1 MNDGAEMDERN
12 GPAEQR
18 FEDGMAA
25 LEALV
30 ARLESG
36 ELALEDA
43 LVAFE
48 QGVALVRAL
57 NARLD
62 AAEQRIELLVRGSD
76 GRLRLQ
82 AAGDEDA

>member
-1 MNDGAEMDERN
+1 MDERDEP
-12 GPAEQR
+12 GELR

-43 LVAFE
+43 LGAFE
-48 QGVALVRAL
+48 EGVRLVRAL
-57 NARLD
+57 SERLN
-62 AAEQRIELLVRGSD
+62 AAEQRVELLMRGED
-76 GRLRLQ
+76 GRLRVRP
-82 AAGDEDA
+82 ASDGDV

>member
-1 MNDGAEMDERN
+1 MSDRDAQEDF
-12 GPAEQR
+12 R

-25 LEALV
+25 LEAVV

-43 LVAFE
+43 LLAFE

-57 NARLD
+57 NERLSG
-62 AAEQRIELLVRGSD
+62 AEQRIEVLVRGSD
-76 GRLRLQ
+76 GRLGLR
-82 AAGDEDA
+82 AVDDGDA

>member
-1 MNDGAEMDERN
+1 MNEPETPN
-12 GPAEQR
+12 GER

-25 LEALV
+25 LEELV

-36 ELALEDA
+36 ELSLEEA

-48 QGVALVRAL
+48 RGVTLVRSL
-57 NARLD
+57 TQRLD

-76 GRLRLQ
+76 TRLRLQ
-82 AAGDEDA
+82 PVDDEDA

>member
-1 MNDGAEMDERN
+1 MSDRDAQGDF
-12 GPAEQR
+12 R

-25 LEALV
+25 LEAVV

-43 LVAFE
+43 LLAFE

-57 NARLD
+57 NERLSG
-62 AAEQRIELLVRGSD
+62 AEQRIEVLVRGSD
-76 GRLRLQ
+76 GRLGLR
-82 AAGDEDA
+82 AVDDGDA